1 MPERNNAPSIVV
13 IGSVCIDTN
22 TTEKGETYIGWGG
35 TGPYS
40 ALAARKLGV
49 GNVTIAASYGPDFT
63 EYGKG
68 FNLMPGPIEGVQT
81 LAYTNVTTQAGRIQT
96 CHNAEAAGPPK
107 FTKRLR
113 KLIKRADILV
123 VAPLVPWKSIDY
135 IIELVR
141 ATSDD
146 AVSVLCPQGYFRD
159 IQPDGSIQ
167 PRTFSEH
174 SSILSLF
181 DLIILSREDT
191 PNAVKAA
198 SSWIQGSS
206 ETDIIVTEA
215 EKGAKIILPR
225 ANGTQEYRQVG
236 TTAIAP
242 EDVRDSVGCGDF
254 FAMATAIAYWGN
266 GGNID
271 AAVAEGNRAAG
282 EKLAGSFAA
291 IA

>member
-1 MPERNNAPSIVV
+1 MSERNNAPSIVV

-40 ALAARKLGV
+40 ALTARKLGV
-49 GNVTIAASYGPDFT
+49 SNVTIAASYGPDFT

-68 FNLMPGPIEGVQT
+68 FNLVPGPIEGVQT
-81 LAYTNVTTQAGRIQT
+81 LTYTNVTTRAGRIQT
-96 CHNAEAAGPPK
+96 CHNAETAGPPRL
-107 FTKRLR
+107 TEELR

-123 VAPLVPWKSIDY
+123 VAPLVPWENTNYID
-135 IIELVR
+135 ELVG
-141 ATSDD
+141 AASDD
-146 AVSVLCPQGYFRD
+146 AVSVLCPQGYFRN
-159 IQPDGSIQ
+159 IQADGSIQ

-174 SSILSLF
+174 SSLLALF

-191 PNAVKAA
+191 PNAVEAAA
-198 SSWIQGSS
+198 SWARDLS
-206 ETDIIVTEA
+206 ETKIIVTEA

-254 FAMATAIAYWGN
+254 FAMATAIEYWRSGD
-266 GGNID
+266 ID
-271 AAVAEGNRAAG
+271 RAVANAHETAG
-282 EKLAGSFAA
+282 KKLTGILATS
-291 IA
+291 